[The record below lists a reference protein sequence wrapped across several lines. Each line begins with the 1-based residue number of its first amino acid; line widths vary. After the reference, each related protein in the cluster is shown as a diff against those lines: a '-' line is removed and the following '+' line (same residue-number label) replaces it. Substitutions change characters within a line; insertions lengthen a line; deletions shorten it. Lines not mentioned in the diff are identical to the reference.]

1 MKDKMADKHST
12 DVHNIEPQAVI
23 LPKVNEAQDANALLS
38 AIVDSSDDAIISK
51 DLNTII
57 TSWNKGAERLFGYT
71 AAEAIGRSITMIIP
85 PDRLDEEPKII
96 ERLKR
101 GERVDHFETIR
112 MRKDGSHVDISLTIS
127 PMKGS
132 NGKIIGASKVAR
144 DITERKHLER
154 QRQEFNRQLEKLVSE
169 RTTELRQANHALL
182 QDMEERERLEEQ
194 LRQSQK
200 LESLGVLAAG
210 VAHDLNNMLNI
221 IQNYISVLNPNTPA
235 EEIEESVEAI
245 LEATSRGA
253 TLIKQLLTLA
263 QKRDLKTDP
272 VEVNTLIQGLS
283 NLFKGTFSKHI
294 EVTLDL
300 VPTPLWIMADASQ
313 ITQVLVNLCVN
324 ARDAMPDGGTLKLK
338 TGVVDASELKIY
350 DGLHADG
357 YVSIDIADTGT
368 GINESI
374 QSRIFEPF
382 FTTKEVGKGT
392 GLGLSVAYG
401 IVKSHNGLIN
411 VESEPLHGTTFHL
424 YFPVVSSPGNF
435 AGSEQK

>member
-1 MKDKMADKHST
+1 MKDKMANKHPV
-12 DVHNIEPQAVI
+12 DVHNIEPQARDI
-23 LPKVNEAQDANALLS
+23 TEGKQSQDASALLS

-71 AAEAIGRSITMIIP
+71 AAEAIGRPITMIIP

-112 MRKDGSHVDISLTIS
+112 MRKDGSHLDISLTIS
-127 PMKGS
+127 PVKDS
-132 NGKIIGASKVAR
+132 NGEIVGASKVAR
-144 DITERKHLER
+144 DITERKQLER
-154 QRQEFNRQLEKLVSE
+154 QRQDFNRQLEKMVSE
-169 RTTELRQANHALL
+169 RTAELRQANHALL
-182 QDMEERERLEEQ
+182 QDMKERERLEEQ

-221 IQNYISVLNPNTPA
+221 IQGYTAVLNPETPA
-235 EEIEESVEAI
+235 EEIEESVETI
-245 LEATSRGA
+245 LETTSRGVA
-253 TLIKQLLTLA
+253 LVKQLLTLA
-263 QKRDLKTDP
+263 QKRELKTEP

-283 NLFKGTFSKHI
+283 SLFKGTFPKHI

-300 VPTPLWIMADASQ
+300 APAPLWIMADESQ

-324 ARDAMPDGGTLKLK
+324 ARDAMPDGGTLQLK
-338 TGVVDASELKIY
+338 TGVVDVSELKIY
-350 DGLHADG
+350 GGLGADG

-401 IVKSHNGLIN
+401 IVKSHNGLID
-411 VESEPLHGTTFHL
+411 VESEQLHGTTFHL
-424 YFPVVSSPGNF
+424 YFPVVSSPGNL
-435 AGSEQK
+435 AGSGQK

>member
-1 MKDKMADKHST
+1 MKDKMADKHSA
-12 DVHNIEPQAVI
+12 DVHNLEPQARDI
-23 LPKVNEAQDANALLS
+23 NEGKQSQDAGALLS

-71 AAEAIGRSITMIIP
+71 AAEAIGRPITMIIP

-127 PMKGS
+127 PMKDS
-132 NGKIIGASKVAR
+132 NGKIIGASKIAR

-169 RTTELRQANHALL
+169 RTAELRQANHALL

-221 IQNYISVLNPNTPA
+221 IHFCP
-235 EEIEESVEAI
+235 
-245 LEATSRGA
+245 
-253 TLIKQLLTLA
+253 
-263 QKRDLKTDP
+263 
-272 VEVNTLIQGLS
+272 
-283 NLFKGTFSKHI
+283 
-294 EVTLDL
+294 
-300 VPTPLWIMADASQ
+300 
-313 ITQVLVNLCVN
+313 
-324 ARDAMPDGGTLKLK
+324 
-338 TGVVDASELKIY
+338 
-350 DGLHADG
+350 
-357 YVSIDIADTGT
+357 
-368 GINESI
+368 
-374 QSRIFEPF
+374 
-382 FTTKEVGKGT
+382 
-392 GLGLSVAYG
+392 
-401 IVKSHNGLIN
+401 KS
-411 VESEPLHGTTFHL
+411 
-424 YFPVVSSPGNF
+424 
-435 AGSEQK
+435 